1 MSEETT
7 EKVKTVS
14 RREFD
19 YLAAEVRRIAE
30 KVGRMSANWKA
41 VVPKF
46 MGEAEFDDGKMKQ
59 GKVSIAGV
67 CLIALLSVVGYVFA
81 TGEIENWSYG
91 TGTATLD
98 QTGQTGD
105 ITFRCNDITA
115 LDDLTVTDDLTITD
129 DVSMDDLLLSGG
141 DLVVSNSTEGAAAT
155 LTFKADQADNADD
168 TMKLSVADGGTLSI
182 LGTTGTNTIA
192 QLSQTGDLTVLGGDV
207 TGANTISIDIG
218 EATDNAITLTRHDA
232 GTVTLT
238 AADNDATAA
247 LTIGA
252 GGAST
257 LTLGDSGDTLVTFGA
272 NVTVSAN
279 KDLIAVTDN
288 SATTNTLISNGVI
301 DATKFAADVA
311 VADGGTGASTL
322 TDGGVLLGSG
332 TGAITP
338 MSVLADGEI
347 IVGDGTTD
355 PVAYSAFTSSA
366 GSLKVNVNGGNV
378 TVAATKT
385 LTAINTTGS
394 ATNTVIANGIIN
406 GCDVRIAANKDLV
419 AVTDNGA
426 TTNTVISNGVVDSAK
441 LTGTCAAIN
450 GAAITS
456 LSAANLT
463 GSASITAVTV
473 SGFITATPTSASVT
487 NNHQL
492 TAAASAYVLSP
503 IGGTNNATNA
513 MTLAN
518 PGTAGRVLVLYVAA
532 STTNDVSITDG
543 GNCTLAGNWVGA
555 DGDTLTLYAPTTA
568 IWAEAARSNN

>member
-1 MSEETT
+1 MSEEIT

-46 MGEAEFDDGKMKQ
+46 MGETEFDDGKMKQ

-81 TGEIENWSYG
+81 AGEIENWSYG

-155 LTFKADQADNADD
+155 LTFKADQADDASDVL
-168 TMKLSVADGGTLSI
+168 KLSVADGGTLSI

-272 NVTVSAN
+272 NATISAN

-355 PVAYSAFTSSA
+355 PVAYAAFTSSA

-378 TVAATKT
+378 T
-385 LTAINTTGS
+385 
-394 ATNTVIANGIIN
+394 
-406 GCDVRIAANKDLV
+406 IAANKDLI

-426 TTNTVISNGVVDSAK
+426 TTNTIVSNGVVDSAK

-450 GAAITS
+450 GASITS

-463 GSASITAVTV
+463 GSASITGVTV

-503 IGGTNNATNA
+503 IGGTNNATNG

-568 IWAEAARSNN
+568 IWAEVSRSNN